1 MQKII
6 MVETPKG
13 SMFALDL
20 ENLKTA
26 KAKKDGAI
34 IIEYNDDSYD
44 TIAKTKEYS
53 EEKMKMILEGMI
65 DAKNKY
71 EDFLLNVS
79 MKKEAMEIAIKEAM
93 EIATEAIQSTGLSAV
108 AKEAEK
114 TLALLKEASLENVKI
129 QKELSESKE
138 EVNKLTKN
146 VSNLASEIERLTSIV
161 FQG

>member
-1 MQKII
+1 MEKMI

-34 IIEYNDDSYD
+34 IIEYHDDSYD
-44 TIAKTKEYS
+44 TIAKTKDYS
-53 EEKMKMILEGMI
+53 EEKMKIILEGMI

-71 EDFLLNVS
+71 EEFLLNVS
-79 MKKEAMEIAIKEAM
+79 IKKEAMEIAIKEAM
-93 EIATEAIQSTGLSAV
+93 EIATEAIQSTGLAAV

-114 TLALLKEASLENVKI
+114 TLALLKEASLENIKI
-129 QKELSESKE
+129 RKELSESKE
-138 EVNKLTKN
+138 EVSALTNN
-146 VSNLASEIERLTSIV
+146 VSNLTTEIERLTSIV

>member
-1 MQKII
+1 MEKMI

-34 IIEYNDDSYD
+34 IIEYHDDSYD
-44 TIAKTKEYS
+44 TIAKTKDYS
-53 EEKMKMILEGMI
+53 EEKMKIILEGMI

-71 EDFLLNVS
+71 EEFLLNVS
-79 MKKEAMEIAIKEAM
+79 IKKEAM
-93 EIATEAIQSTGLSAV
+93 EIATEAIQSTGLAAV

-114 TLALLKEASLENVKI
+114 TLALLKEASLENIKI
-129 QKELSESKE
+129 RKELSESKE
-138 EVNKLTKN
+138 EVSALTNN
-146 VSNLASEIERLTSIV
+146 VSNLTTEIERLTSIV